1 MKLPR
6 FHRIVTMIVAI
17 CSLLFMQLAMAAY
30 RCPGPARMEMR
41 HCAQMDDSPQTL
53 CQSMAQGDA
62 AKQSLDKLPVADVP
76 DFQPVLMAVLQPVL
90 AESADDGE
98 PAPVFLSH
106 STDPPI
112 SIRHCCFRI

>member
-1 MKLPR
+1 
-6 FHRIVTMIVAI
+6 MIVAI

-41 HCAQMDDSPQTL
+41 HCAQMNDAPLTL
-53 CQSMAQGDA
+53 CQSMAQGDSP
-62 AKQSLDKLPVADVP
+62 KQSLDKLPVPAVP
-76 DFQPVLMAVLQPVL
+76 DFLPVLLTVLQPVL
-90 AESADDGE
+90 VQAAADGV
-98 PAPVFLSH
+98 PPPVYLSH